1 MSDTNNPF
9 NVPPEMRTFAESS
22 VDQARKAFETFL
34 TSAQSAASAIDN
46 QGSAARAGAKEI
58 GSKAIQYAEKN
69 VAASLEYA
77 QSLIKARDVTE
88 IMRLHTEYVQNQM
101 RSLAQQASEMGQA
114 MTKAAMD
121 ANRPK

>member
-1 MSDTNNPF
+1 MIPCASQNRR
-9 NVPPEMRTFAESS
+9 PPRIAPALIAT
-22 VDQARKAFETFL
+22 DDHLTLGKALKHHETRPRG
-34 TSAQSAASAIDN
+34 TQ
-46 QGSAARAGAKEI
+46 AARAGAKEI

>member
-9 NVPPEMRTFAESS
+9 NVPPEMRTFAETS

-34 TSAQSAASAIDN
+34 TSAQSAASAIDS
-46 QGSAARAGAKEI
+46 QGSAARAGVKDI

-114 MTKAAMD
+114 MTKAAVD
-121 ANRPK
+121 ATRPK